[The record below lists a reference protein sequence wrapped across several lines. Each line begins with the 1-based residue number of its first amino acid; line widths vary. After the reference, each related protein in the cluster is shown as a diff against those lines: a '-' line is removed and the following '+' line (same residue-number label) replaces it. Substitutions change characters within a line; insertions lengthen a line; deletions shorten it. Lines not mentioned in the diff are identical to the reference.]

1 MPRVLYV
8 IIVILKWAEN
18 QRRKNDA
25 VIKSAENALKVV
37 LKKIREGRITD
48 SDISVEFRS
57 TLTKL
62 STEISRIDEI
72 MEDMK

>member
-1 MPRVLYV
+1 MGRKPEKK
-8 IIVILKWAEN
+8 IKEN
-18 QRRKNDA
+18 EA
-25 VIKSAENALKVV
+25 VIKSAENAMKVV
-37 LKKIREGRITD
+37 LKKIRARRITD